1 MKVNVFIVHAP
12 EEKAV
17 ADRLMEWL
25 YPMQD
30 EVNLWHYAPPPAPDP
45 LPLSWRILLPWYY
58 PVDPRVLYREPLK
71 RRRENAHIYLF
82 LVSARSIRDARF
94 EEDLALA
101 LARRAD
107 CAREELGPLILPL
120 ILNDCDWK
128 KSSRIKSF
136 EPLLDGKTL
145 KSFAA
150 QEDGF
155 RKAIAELASLIKL
168 VQVRIKEAQYYQ
180 LHGQNQ
186 STDKDIQSGGR
197 FALPYLGENPE
208 QFDFNPPPPFRPADW
223 LGWSLI
229 ALIVVISIGS
239 FRKNNAAVSSLHLK
253 ARPDNVKEIEYPR
266 ENPMLPEHD
275 TAKVHLP
282 PIEE

>member
-17 ADRLMEWL
+17 ADRLMEWM

-30 EVNLWHYAPPPAPDP
+30 EVNFWHYAPPPAPDT

-82 LVSARSIRDARF
+82 LVSARSLKDERF
-94 EEDLALA
+94 EQDLALA
-101 LARRAD
+101 IARRTD
-107 CAREELGPLILPL
+107 CTSDDLGPLVLPL

-128 KSSRIKSF
+128 KHARIKSF
-136 EPLLDGKTL
+136 EPLLEGKTL
-145 KSFAA
+145 KSFAV
-150 QEDGF
+150 QEEGF
-155 RKAIAELASLIKL
+155 RRAVAELSTLINL
-168 VQVRIKEAQYYQ
+168 VQVRIREARYYQ
-180 LHGQNQ
+180 LHGQNLE
-186 STDKDIQSGGR
+186 KDIQTGGKY
-197 FALPYLGENPE
+197 ALPYLGENPE

-223 LGWSLI
+223 LGWCLI

-253 ARPDNVKEIEYPR
+253 ARPDKVKEIEYPR
-266 ENPMLPEHD
+266 ENSMLPEHD